1 MTVVYREHTVGVVVP
16 AYNEAGFVGEV
27 LETMPD
33 FVDRVYVVDDRSTDG
48 TWREILSVVDQEM
61 DDPIDGATTTNRPA
75 ESPVTGAVTDGGSAT
90 TVSSDERDGA
100 GERPPSSKTVSE
112 VTEDDSGTKDVA
124 TDSTSAQGS
133 SAAVNTGE
141 SATEMASTESAAE
154 PTPEAS
160 TEADT
165 VETTTVPRIIPI
177 RHEVNRG
184 VGGAIKTGYEHALED
199 EIDIVAVMAGDG
211 QMDPEQLHRLL
222 DPIVDGEA
230 AYAKGNR
237 LGRSEEHASMSSWR
251 LFGNVLLTILT
262 KIASGYWEM
271 MDPQNGYTALSTSV
285 LETVDLE
292 GLYEEYGFANDLL
305 VELNTAGYHIADV
318 SMPAVYGD
326 EHSHIEY
333 RTFVP
338 RLSSLLLFGFFRR
351 LRRRYVVREFHPMVC
366 LYGLGI
372 VGWLLATAG
381 VTRAIAR
388 RTDDESGRSNS
399 VLYGFLASICLAV
412 AMVYDREY
420 NDGSVVR
427 VR

>member
-1 MTVVYREHTVGVVVP
+1 MGVVVP

-27 LETMPD
+27 LETIPD
-33 FVDRVYVVDDRSTDG
+33 FVDRVYVIDDRSTDG

-75 ESPVTGAVTDGGSAT
+75 ESPVTGAVTDGGAT
-90 TVSSDERDGA
+90 TAVSSEEREETAEQG
-100 GERPPSSKTVSE
+100 PSKKTA
-112 VTEDDSGTKDVA
+112 VA
-124 TDSTSAQGS
+124 TTDDASPPDREGGVSTTDRDE
-133 SAAVNTGE
+133 SAAVYSSEPRDEGDGSAGE
-141 SATEMASTESAAE
+141 ESSPMDDGRPREPSKSADDSQ
-154 PTPEAS
+154 
-160 TEADT
+160 
-165 VETTTVPRIIPI
+165 TTTPQIVPI

-184 VGGAIKTGYEHALED
+184 VGGAIKTGYEHALGD

-262 KIASGYWEM
+262 KVASGYWEM

-388 RTDDESGRSNS
+388 RADDESGRSNS

-412 AMVYDREY
+412 AMVYDRED